1 MAQNLTV
8 HDKPVRKFSLQDLV
22 PRKKRKS
29 RDMLAISPAANAF
42 LNLLMIIVC
51 AMVLIP
57 IYVIVISSVTA
68 ESALTANG
76 YRLWPA
82 KFATVAYQFLFTQGS
97 IVITAYENTI
107 IATVA
112 GTLIAV
118 TMVGLYAYAIS
129 RDNFK
134 FKTFFTFFAF
144 FTMLFS
150 GGLVSYYMVVRQ
162 VLQIQNSLW
171 ALFLPSAFSPFWV
184 IVMRTFYRAN
194 VPNELIESARIDGG
208 GEWRILLQIVLPLS
222 TPGLATVALFS
233 AIGIWNNFFNCLL
246 LVDDAKYYSLQFTIY
261 TTLNNIR
268 FLLENAD
275 KMAGIYT
282 TLNNIRFLLENADK
296 MAGLVNVSELPSQTF
311 RMAMAVV
318 TVGPIVLAYPYFQ
331 RFFIRGLTI
340 GAVKG

>member
-1 MAQNLTV
+1 MAQNIYA
-8 HDKPVRKFSLQDLV
+8 DNKPVSESNLPNILLV
-22 PRKKRKS
+22 KNRKS
-29 RDMLAISPAANAF
+29 KDMLAITPATNAF

-51 AMVLIP
+51 FIALIP

-68 ESALTANG
+68 EAALTANG

-82 KFATVAYQFLFTQGS
+82 KFATVAYKFLFAQGS
-97 IVITAYENTI
+97 IVMTAYRNTV
-107 IATVA
+107 IATLV
-112 GTLIAV
+112 GTFISV
-118 TMVGLYAYAIS
+118 VMVGLYAYAIS

-134 FKTFFTFFAF
+134 FKTFFTFYAF
-144 FTMLFS
+144 FTMLFG
-150 GGLVSYYMVVRQ
+150 GGLVAYYMVARQ
-162 VLQIQNSLW
+162 VLHIQNSLW

-184 IVMRTFYRAN
+184 IVMRTFYKAS
-194 VPNELIESARIDGG
+194 VPNEVIESARMDGAS
-208 GEWRILLQIVLPLS
+208 EWRILFQIVLPLAV
-222 TPGLATVALFS
+222 PGLATVALFS

-268 FLLENAD
+268 FLLA
-275 KMAGIYT
+275 
-282 TLNNIRFLLENADK
+282 NADK

-318 TVGPIVLAYPYFQ
+318 TVGPIIFAYPFFQ
-331 RFFIRGLTI
+331 RYFIRGLLL

>member
-1 MAQNLTV
+1 MARNLHV
-8 HDKPVRKFSLQDLV
+8 HGKPVQKFGSQSLLPV
-22 PRKKRKS
+22 KKRKGK
-29 RDMLAISPAANAF
+29 DMLAISPSANAI

-51 AMVLIP
+51 VVTLTP
-57 IYVIVISSVTA
+57 IYVIFISSVTA

-82 KFATVAYQFLFTQGS
+82 KFATVAYKFLFAQGS
-97 IVITAYENTI
+97 IVITAYKNTI

-150 GGLVSYYMVVRQ
+150 GGLVAYYMVVRQ

-184 IVMRTFYRAN
+184 IVMRTFYKTN
-194 VPNELIESARIDGG
+194 VPNEILESARIDGA

-275 KMAGIYT
+275 KMV
-282 TLNNIRFLLENADK
+282 
-296 MAGLVNVSELPSQTF
+296 GLVNVSELPSQTF

-318 TVGPIVLAYPYFQ
+318 TVGPIILAYPFFQ
-331 RFFIRGLTI
+331 RYFIRGLTI